1 MRRDERERLRFVRTL
16 LGGASAEMRGTSF
29 IAGENGARLG
39 RAAVQELAAAGV
51 LDLAGDS
58 CHAAN
63 GARTWIKR
71 AMLEQD
77 QYAAQHR
84 ETVTTSGGLTVNLA
98 ESPLLR
104 LARPGKGEADAFLN
118 PAQVEAGERVRRLA
132 ERARLQ
138 PRVTM
143 SYSATHTANGGARN
157 GLADLS
163 DLAADARRD
172 LMEITRILPRDCVGV
187 VMDVC
192 GLGKGLQAVEAER
205 NWPRRSAKLVLR
217 IGLDHLARHF
227 GLDDRAVGPERGRH
241 RRWRERGARAV
252 VVE

>member
-1 MRRDERERLRFVRTL
+1 MQRGERERLRFVRTL
-16 LGGASAEMRGTSF
+16 LGGGSAERRGKAF
-29 IAGENGARLG
+29 VVAGKGARLG
-39 RAAVQELAAAGV
+39 GAAVRELAAAGV

-58 CHAAN
+58 CHAAS

-143 SYSATHTANGGARN
+143 SYSATHTANGGVRN

-192 GLGKGLQAVEAER
+192 GLAKGLQAVEAER

-227 GLDDRAVGPERGRH
+227 GLDDRAVGPERGRQ
-241 RRWRERGARAV
+241 RRWRERGVRAV